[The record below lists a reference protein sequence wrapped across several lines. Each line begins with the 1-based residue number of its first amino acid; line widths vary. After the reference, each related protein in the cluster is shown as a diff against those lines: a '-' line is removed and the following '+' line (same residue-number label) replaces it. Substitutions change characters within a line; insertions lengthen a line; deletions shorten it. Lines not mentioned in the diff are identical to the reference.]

1 MKIIERIVD
10 ALGLYDDGEDEILE
24 EEEVV
29 EKKPAKIE
37 KTEPKFEPAPKKSM
51 FKSKE
56 ALFHRNKV
64 HPSTLHPFPSFSD
77 TTKQQ
82 SILLCLLYV
91 RHITKSY
98 I

>member
-37 KTEPKFEPAPKKSM
+37 KPEPKFEPAPKKSM

-64 HPSTLHPFPSFSD
+64 QP
-77 TTKQQ
+77 
-82 SILLCLLYV
+82 
-91 RHITKSY
+91 
-98 I
+98 